1 MDSEQ
6 FTEGVARAVV
16 EASSSC
22 LSNKNPEVC
31 PVHLALL
38 MLNDKQGL
46 PARIVSRARCDLA
59 AVERSLEIPLSK
71 LSVQDPTPITTIDF
85 SQSFYFIG
93 GSIKFFEINATHLAA
108 M

>member
-71 LSVQDPTPITTIDF
+71 LSVQDPPARPVP
-85 SQSFYFIG
+85 SG
-93 GSIKFFEINATHLAA
+93 KFLKVNCNFCSCI
-108 M
+108 